1 MNGTRLARNVSAG
14 AVAGIAAWSSWSHM
28 VHVALRYGERAEVA
42 YVLPLSVDGMLVVA
56 TVAMADDKRCGRTVR
71 LSARVAFL
79 AGVVASV
86 AANIA
91 AAQPSVGA
99 RIVAG
104 WPALALLLVVEIL
117 SRSGRRLT
125 VAGPVAVETPAT
137 VPATGVDQLHVDPE
151 DATQEPPAVTEEPP
165 ALKPS
170 RRPVRRQTAADRV
183 VKAAARTPAATP
195 AQLAAR
201 LKLSERTV
209 QRYLSRPADDTT
221 TTAQQPSEQV
231 NGRTPALVTAD
242 PGGTP

>member
-1 MNGTRLARNVSAG
+1 MNGTRLARNASAA

-117 SRSGRRLT
+117 SRSGRSQSLEPVAAAATEQPPAPAETPQPVLPDDMPAKRPAKKAPSAEKVARAHAKNPDATHDEIAKKTGVSVRT
-125 VAGPVAVETPAT
+125 VAR
-137 VPATGVDQLHVDPE
+137 H
-151 DATQEPPAVTEEPP
+151 
-165 ALKPS
+165 
-170 RRPVRRQTAADRV
+170 
-183 VKAAARTPAATP
+183 
-195 AQLAAR
+195 
-201 LKLSERTV
+201 
-209 QRYLSRPADDTT
+209 RPAKTLT
-221 TTAQQPSEQV
+221 EATA
-231 NGRTPALVTAD
+231 
-242 PGGTP
+242 